1 MRFLPQKNIPQRFQ
15 MAQATVFSQVIK
27 LISRSQFESIVH
39 KYNGDKGLRS
49 LDCWTWFGALL
60 FGQLTG
66 HDSIR
71 AIERIFAASDSK
83 MQKLGFGPVRRST
96 LADANRTR
104 PLEILEDLFH
114 LVLAQAQAVAPK
126 KNGFRFHGQ
135 VLALDSTTIELC
147 LSLSPWAKFHH
158 DKGATKLHTAI
169 DIAGDLPLFTVIT
182 DGRTSDIRAAREQ
195 LCFIPGTTVVF
206 DRGYIDYS
214 WLNELN
220 LTGVWFVT
228 RSKTNT
234 KFKVVESQPTDRTRG
249 HICDQIIYLKSQ
261 KGLGYEGKLR
271 RITYRDP
278 ETGKRL
284 TFLTNR
290 FDLATQTIC
299 DLYKARWKVEL
310 FFKTMKQYLRIKKFL
325 GTSANAVKAQI
336 LVALIAYLLVQI
348 LRFTVKTSISIADA
362 MAVVGTLLLLK
373 EPLKRIL
380 GDLPRVTRH
389 QQDFQMVFNL

>member
-1 MRFLPQKNIPQRFQ
+1 MSQSS
-15 MAQATVFSQVIK
+15 VFSQVIK
-27 LISRSQFESIVH
+27 LIPRTEFQSIVH
-39 KYNGDKGLRS
+39 RHDGDKGLRS
-49 LDCWTWFGALL
+49 LDCWTWFGSML

-71 AIERIFAASDSK
+71 AIERIFATSDSK
-83 MQKLGFGPVRRST
+83 MQMLGFGPVRRST

-104 PLEILEDLFH
+104 PLEVLEDLFH
-114 LVLAQAQAVAPK
+114 FVLNRAQTLAPK

-182 DGRTSDIRAAREQ
+182 DGRVADIRAAREQ
-195 LCFIPGTTVVF
+195 IHFVPGTTVVF
-206 DRGYIDYS
+206 DRGYVDYS
-214 WLNELN
+214 WLNDLN
-220 LTGVWFVT
+220 QSHVWFVT
-228 RSKTNT
+228 RTKTNCQ
-234 KFKVVESQPTDRTRG
+234 FKVVESRPTNRTRG

-261 KGLGYEGKLR
+261 RGNDYEGKLR
-271 RITYRDP
+271 RITYKDS

-310 FFKTMKQYLRIKKFL
+310 FFKTMKQYLRVKKFL

-348 LRFTVKTSISIADA
+348 LRFSIKTSISIADA
-362 MAVVGTLLLLK
+362 MAVIGTLLLLK
-373 EPLKRIL
+373 EPLSRIL
-380 GDLPRVTRH
+380 GDLPRVTRYQH
-389 QQDFQMVFNL
+389 DFQMVFNL

>member
-1 MRFLPQKNIPQRFQ
+1 MSQS
-15 MAQATVFSQVIK
+15 TVFSQVIK
-27 LISRSQFESIVH
+27 LIPRTQFESIVFKH
-39 KYNGDKGLRS
+39 NGDKGLRS
-49 LDCWTWFGALL
+49 LNCWTWFGALL

-71 AIERIFAASDSK
+71 AIERIFANSDSK
-83 MQKLGFGPVRRST
+83 MKRLGLGPVRRST

-104 PLEILEDLFH
+104 PLEVLDDLFH
-114 LVLAQAQAVAPK
+114 LVLRQAQAVAPK

-169 DIAGDLPLFTVIT
+169 DIAGNLPLFTVIT
-182 DGRTSDIRAAREQ
+182 DGRTHDIRAAREQ
-195 LCFIPGTTVVF
+195 IHFVPGTTVVF
-206 DRGYIDYS
+206 DRGYVDYA
-214 WLNELN
+214 WLNKLN
-220 LTGVWFVT
+220 QTEVWFVT
-228 RSKTNT
+228 RTKSNT
-234 KFKVVESQPTDRTRG
+234 KFKVVESRPTDRTRG
-249 HICDQIIYLKSQ
+249 HICDQVIYLKTQRGSC
-261 KGLGYEGKLR
+261 YVGKLR
-271 RITYRDP
+271 RISFRDP
-278 ETGKRL
+278 ETNKKL

-310 FFKTMKQYLRIKKFL
+310 FFKTMKQYLRVKKFL

-348 LRFTVKTSISIADA
+348 LRFTIKTSISIADA

-373 EPLKRIL
+373 EPLTRIM

-389 QQDFQMVFNL
+389 QHEFQMVFNL

>member
-1 MRFLPQKNIPQRFQ
+1 MSQS
-15 MAQATVFSQVIK
+15 TVFSQIIK
-27 LISRSQFESIVH
+27 LIPRAEFQAIVH
-39 KYNGDKGLRS
+39 KHNGDKGLRS
-49 LDCWTWFGALL
+49 LDCWTWFGSLL

-71 AIERIFAASDSK
+71 AIERIFATSDSK
-83 MQKLGFGPVRRST
+83 MHKLGFGPVRRST
-96 LADANRTR
+96 LSDANRTR
-104 PLEILEDLFH
+104 PLEVLEDLFQYT
-114 LVLAQAQAVAPK
+114 LGRAQRCAPK

-182 DGRTSDIRAAREQ
+182 DGRIHDIRAAREQ
-195 LCFIPGTTVVF
+195 IQFQPGTTVVF
-206 DRGYIDYS
+206 DRGYVDYS
-214 WLNELN
+214 WLNNLN
-220 LTGVWFVT
+220 QSHVWFVT
-228 RSKTNT
+228 RT
-234 KFKVVESQPTDRTRG
+234 KSNCRFKVVESRPTDRTRG
-249 HICDQIIYLKSQ
+249 HICDQVIYLKSQ
-261 KGLGYEGKLR
+261 RGGEYEGKLR
-271 RITYRDP
+271 RITFKDP
-278 ETGKRL
+278 ATGKRL

-310 FFKTMKQYLRIKKFL
+310 FFKTMKQYLRVKKFL

-348 LRFTVKTSISIADA
+348 LRFTIKTSISIADA
-362 MAVVGTLLLLK
+362 MAVVGTLLLLN
-373 EPLKRIL
+373 EPLKRLL
-380 GDLPRVTRH
+380 GNLPRVTRH
-389 QQDFQMVFNL
+389 QREFQMVFNL